1 MRKKS
6 VKKPLSGRPPGEL
19 ELSILKALW
28 KAEEL
33 TGKEVWQEVK
43 KERRV
48 ALTTVLTVLERLVNK
63 GLIEK
68 RKAEGLFI
76 YRALISADEFTRGVS
91 ERLIRDYM
99 DVAGTS
105 LVAGFVD
112 ALESAD
118 PEFIERL
125 YSFIEKKKKERKK
138 R

>member
-6 VKKPLSGRPPGEL
+6 AKKPLWGRPPGEL

-28 KAEEL
+28 KAGEL
-33 TGKEVWQEVK
+33 TGKEVWQKVK

-76 YRALISADEFTRGVS
+76 YRALIGAEEFTRGVS

-105 LVAGFVD
+105 LVTGFVD

-125 YSFIEKKKKERKK
+125 SSFIEKKKKERKK

>member
-1 MRKKS
+1 MKKKS
-6 VKKPLSGRPPGEL
+6 VKKPLSGRPLGEL

-28 KAEEL
+28 KTEEL

-43 KERRV
+43 RVRRV
-48 ALTTVLTVLERLVNK
+48 ALTTVLTVLERLVSK

-68 RKAEGLFI
+68 RKAEGLFV
-76 YRALISADEFTRGVS
+76 YRALIGAEEFTRGVS
-91 ERLIRDYM
+91 ERLIKDYM

-125 YSFIEKKKKERKK
+125 ASFIEEKKKEKK